1 MQNRCEQEL
10 VEQIAGRFALPSKVF
25 SAEKISF
32 GLINHTFLIDCKE
45 PESQQRFI
53 LQELNSEVFPEPW
66 KVMENIL
73 LVTAQLR
80 AKNPEQ
86 EQLQLIP
93 LKSGEPWLSLPDQR
107 MWRCYAFLEGTE
119 TFAKIDS
126 PQLAYR
132 AAAAFG
138 NFQAALVDLE
148 PSQLHE
154 TIPNFHH
161 TPSYIDKLHH
171 AIAKDP
177 CGRVKEVEQELEF
190 IVAHESIAH
199 LLVEAAMPIRITHND
214 TKISNILFPTN
225 SSLPPIV
232 IDLDTVMPGLALFDF
247 GDLVR
252 SAASSADENEPDLGK
267 VFLNPE
273 LAFALTEGYLSTAS
287 GFLTDKEKELL
298 PLAPKVITYELAI
311 RFVTD
316 YLLGDVYFKIQTP
329 DHNLRRA
336 RNQLALMKSM

>member
-1 MQNRCEQEL
+1 MPNMCEQKL
-10 VEQIAGRFALPSKVF
+10 VAKIAERFALPSRVY
-25 SAEKISF
+25 STEKISA
-32 GLINHTFLIDCKE
+32 GLINHTFLICCKGR
-45 PESQQRFI
+45 ESEQRFI
-53 LQELNSEVFPEPW
+53 LQELNSAVFPEPW

-73 LVTAQLR
+73 IVTAQLR
-80 AKNPEQ
+80 AKHPEQ
-86 EQLQLIP
+86 EQLQLVP
-93 LKSGEPWLSLPDQR
+93 LKTGQAWLSLPDQSI
-107 MWRCYAFLEGTE
+107 WRCYAFLEGTE
-119 TFAKIDS
+119 TFVKIDS

-138 NFQAALVDLE
+138 SFQATLDDLE
-148 PSQLHE
+148 PTELHE

-161 TPSYIDKLHH
+161 TPSYLDKLRH

-177 CGRVKEVEQELEF
+177 CGRLKEVQKELDF
-190 IVAHESIAH
+190 IMTHEPLAH
-199 LLVEAAMPIRITHND
+199 LLVEAGLPIRITHND
-214 TKISNILFPTN
+214 TKISNILFPID

-252 SAASSADENEPDLGK
+252 SAASSADENETDLSK

-273 LAFALTEGYLSTAS
+273 IAKALADGYLSTAS
-287 GFLTDKEKELL
+287 EFLTAKEKDLL

-311 RFVTD
+311 RFLTD
-316 YLLGDVYFKIQTP
+316 YLLGDIYFKIQSP